1 MNPEKGV
8 KNDKFYYLNHK
19 LLFKNKAEECE
30 LSKALSS
37 TTLNLHIFTLKK
49 KEPGNLITILMNSFE
64 SNFNE

>member
-49 KEPGNLITILMNSFE
+49 RNLEI
-64 SNFNE
+64 

>member
-19 LLFKNKAEECE
+19 LLFKNKAEECG

-49 KEPGNLITILMNSFE
+49 KGTWKFDYHSYEFL
-64 SNFNE
+64 